1 MGMAYFVESYGEYS
15 KLFSKYRHKSGIA
28 NKKFQ
33 PILKRLKQYSL
44 YRPIEKLKC
53 RQYKCE
59 NTLTIIAVLP

>member
-33 PILKRLKQYSL
+33 PILKRLKQYSRC
-44 YRPIEKLKC
+44 RPIGKLKC

>member
-1 MGMAYFVESYGEYS
+1 MAYFVESYGEYS

-33 PILKRLKQYSL
+33 PILKWLKQYSL

-53 RQYKCE
+53 RQ
-59 NTLTIIAVLP
+59 